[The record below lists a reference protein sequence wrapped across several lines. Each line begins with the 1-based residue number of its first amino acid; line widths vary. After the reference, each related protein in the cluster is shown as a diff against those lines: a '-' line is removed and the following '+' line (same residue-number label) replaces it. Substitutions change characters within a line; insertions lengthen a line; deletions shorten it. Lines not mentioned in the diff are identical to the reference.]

1 MDKNEKKKVLGGTE
15 KLRLRRKRELES
27 VARTCHT
34 IDKMFKIHEDMP
46 SSTAS
51 TSSLI
56 HPELEK
62 IEIDHVQQNKEK
74 EKTNE
79 EKENTNNAFFRK
91 PHNNNIEE
99 FFNYHPKQ
107 PVQNVPFNNKIYF
120 RKHDQQNRQWLSFCE
135 DNNKLYCS
143 ICLAYGGSNE
153 NIFTKGFSNWDYVH
167 QYIERHETSKFH
179 DENVMNHFMRSKNTL
194 NITTQF
200 RSLRKENIMFNRN
213 VLTRVINVI
222 KLIGKRGLSYR
233 GKRNESLY
241 TFDDD
246 NVDHGTF
253 IEIII
258 LLSKYDDTLKN
269 HLRNCIEKSKKIHEC
284 GKRQGRGN
292 LISFLSK
299 TTVNYVIEAIS
310 QLIKNKIS
318 QQINDS
324 GMYSIQIDTTQDVSV
339 QDQCVVV
346 VRYIN
351 NNNIN
356 ERLLSTINMD
366 SSTGESFYN
375 VVKELLEINNIDIT
389 KCIGNS
395 TDGAS
400 NMQGKYQGFSAH
412 MLKSNAENVHVW
424 CYAHILNLVI
434 SDITQSSITVATLF
448 NLLNLIAV
456 FIRESYIRMNMWNYF
471 NKDNK
476 RKKLNIIGETRWWAK
491 DAILKKIFGNYNNP
505 KDGLFVELILT
516 LNEISLKPNFK
527 AEIRQKA
534 KYFIDSLTKYE
545 TILTAKLFL
554 KIFEITTPISNYLQE
569 KGLDFIKAYNMI
581 SCAIQS
587 LKEIS
592 RNFCV
597 INEVSDEFVN
607 YANNNLDEMECDVM
621 LESKLPEIRRRQKK
635 IMPGE
640 KALDETTSNAL
651 KNFEVNVYNFAID
664 MAVQSMENRFSKNQ
678 SFYYDIGCLDPKN
691 FTEPTPSNAFEKL
704 SSVLIKFNPIA
715 TKQNLIEELNN
726 FKKNWNLLKENVNDS
741 FRKVSEDNVINDSDD
756 DDNDDD
762 NDKTISPSH
771 CGACKNCPICCY
783 NILQRYNMLSGTYAT
798 LGQAYKYLLTL
809 SVTQVSC
816 ERSFSILKYIKN
828 RLRSTMSQEN
838 LDAFMLMAVEK
849 DLLNSIDSDDVI
861 NLVAKKSNLLF
872 EKLML

>member
-62 IEIDHVQQNKEK
+62 IEIDH
-74 EKTNE
+74 
-79 EKENTNNAFFRK
+79 
-91 PHNNNIEE
+91 
-99 FFNYHPKQ
+99 
-107 PVQNVPFNNKIYF
+107 
-120 RKHDQQNRQWLSFCE
+120 QNRQWLSFCE

-691 FTEPTPSNAFEKL
+691 FTEPTPK
-704 SSVLIKFNPIA
+704 
-715 TKQNLIEELNN
+715 
-726 FKKNWNLLKENVNDS
+726 NVNDS

>member
-1 MDKNEKKKVLGGTE
+1 MVERSVAKYNYTYKEYLGEGDTLSFNDIVQSDPYNKNEKKKVLGGTE

-91 PHNNNIEE
+91 PYNNNIEE

-651 KNFEVNVYNFAID
+651 KN
-664 MAVQSMENRFSKNQ
+664 
-678 SFYYDIGCLDPKN
+678 
-691 FTEPTPSNAFEKL
+691 
-704 SSVLIKFNPIA
+704 
-715 TKQNLIEELNN
+715 
-726 FKKNWNLLKENVNDS
+726 LK
-741 FRKVSEDNVINDSDD
+741 KVSEDNVINDSDD

>member
-62 IEIDHVQQNKEK
+62 IEIDH
-74 EKTNE
+74 
-79 EKENTNNAFFRK
+79 
-91 PHNNNIEE
+91 
-99 FFNYHPKQ
+99 
-107 PVQNVPFNNKIYF
+107 
-120 RKHDQQNRQWLSFCE
+120 QNRQWLSFCE

-491 DAILKKIFGNYNNP
+491 DAILKKIF
-505 KDGLFVELILT
+505 
-516 LNEISLKPNFK
+516 
-527 AEIRQKA
+527 
-534 KYFIDSLTKYE
+534 
-545 TILTAKLFL
+545 
-554 KIFEITTPISNYLQE
+554 E

-691 FTEPTPSNAFEKL
+691 FTEPTPK
-704 SSVLIKFNPIA
+704 
-715 TKQNLIEELNN
+715 
-726 FKKNWNLLKENVNDS
+726 NVNDS